1 MLLKLATWN
10 WMGKV
15 VQAIHSPITGTCF
28 SRRLIHRQR
37 ANKWP
42 VIGNCGVVLPG
53 HFLILLADIEGPS
66 MVGVAAF
73 IITMNSPSP
82 MTPHH
87 SRGEAILRDPTRNRD
102 AAFTRAERNQL
113 GLEGLLPPAVLT
125 LEQQVQMELQK
136 ILQKTDPLEQYI
148 GLIALLDRNETLFYR
163 LLIEHIER
171 LTPIIYTPTVGLA
184 CQRFSHIMRRPRGL
198 FICPD
203 DRGHIAARLRN
214 FAHQDVR
221 LIVVT
226 DNERILGLGDQGAGG
241 MGISIGKLVLYSGG
255 AGIHPRLCLPISLD
269 VGTDNSALLS
279 DPFYCG
285 YRERRLRGPEYDS
298 LVEEFVRAV
307 KSVFPRALLQWED
320 FKKNNAFR
328 LLERYRDRVTSF
340 NDDIQGTAAVT
351 LAGILSALRITGKPL
366 REQRLLMVGAGA
378 AGVGIGRLVRSA
390 LQAEGLS
397 EAEAG
402 ERLVFVDS
410 EGLVCE
416 GRPNLDAHKKEF
428 ALPAAKL
435 AEWGVAEPLPKALE
449 QIVEIVRPTVL
460 VGTTGT
466 PGDFT
471 PGVIRT
477 MATHCE
483 RPIIFPLSNPTSK
496 AECTPTEALQN
507 SDGRAL
513 VATGSP
519 FDPVTFNGTEHVIGQ
534 CNNCFIFPG
543 IGLGVILSE
552 ASRVS
557 DALFLAAARALAE
570 YAATHAPGGS
580 VFPNLKD
587 LRAVSRLVAFK
598 VAQMAR
604 DEGVGRTLD
613 DEAIRAELDQFVW
626 MPEYPDLELE
636 ETEPV

>member
-1 MLLKLATWN
+1 MSSSF
-10 WMGKV
+10 V
-15 VQAIHSPITGTCF
+15 SPA
-28 SRRLIHRQR
+28 RPL
-37 ANKWP
+37 
-42 VIGNCGVVLPG
+42 
-53 HFLILLADIEGPS
+53 
-66 MVGVAAF
+66 
-73 IITMNSPSP
+73 
-82 MTPHH
+82 
-87 SRGEAILRDPTRNRD
+87 RGEAILRDPIHNRD
-102 AAFTRAERNQL
+102 SAFTHAERKML
-113 GLEGLLPPAVLT
+113 GIEGLLPPAVLT
-125 LEQQVQMELQK
+125 IEQQVAMELQK
-136 ILQKTDPLEQYI
+136 ILAKTDPLERYI

-163 LLIEHIER
+163 LLTEHMDT

-198 FICPD
+198 FICPE
-203 DRGHIAARLRN
+203 DRGHIADRLRN
-214 FAHQDVR
+214 FAANDVR

-241 MGISIGKLVLYSGG
+241 MGISVGKLVLYAGG
-255 AGIHPRLCLPISLD
+255 AGIHPRQCLPISLD
-269 VGTDNSALLS
+269 VGTDNSALLE

-285 YRERRLRGPEYDS
+285 YRARRLRGPEYDS

-328 LLERYRDRVTSF
+328 LLERYRDRIASF

-390 LQAEGLS
+390 LRAEGLA
-397 EAEAG
+397 EAEAR

-428 ALPAAKL
+428 ALPRAKL
-435 AEWGVAEPLPKALE
+435 AEFGLVKPLPKTLE
-449 QIVEIVRPTVL
+449 KIVQVIRPTVMI
-460 VGTTGT
+460 GTTGT

-471 PGVIRT
+471 PGVIRA
-477 MATHCE
+477 MAAGCE

-519 FDPVTFNGTEHVIGQ
+519 FEPVTFGGQQHVIGQ
-534 CNNCFIFPG
+534 CNNCFVFPG

-557 DALFLAAARALAE
+557 DGLFLAAARALAE
-570 YAATHAPGGS
+570 FAAAQPANGS
-580 VFPNLKD
+580 LFPSLKD
-587 LRAVSRLVAFK
+587 LRAVSRMVAFK

-613 DEAIRAELDQFVW
+613 DAAIQSELDELIW
-626 MPEYPDLELE
+626 TPEYPDLELD
-636 ETEPV
+636 V

>member
-1 MLLKLATWN
+1 MNAST
-10 WMGKV
+10 
-15 VQAIHSPITGTCF
+15 F
-28 SRRLIHRQR
+28 ST
-37 ANKWP
+37 P
-42 VIGNCGVVLPG
+42 
-53 HFLILLADIEGPS
+53 
-66 MVGVAAF
+66 
-73 IITMNSPSP
+73 NSG
-82 MTPHH
+82 
-87 SRGEAILRDPTRNRD
+87 RGEAILRDPLHNRD
-102 AAFTRAERNQL
+102 AAFTLAERKAL

-125 LEQQVQMELQK
+125 LDQQVEMELHK
-136 ILQKTDPLEQYI
+136 IIAKTDPLERYI

-163 LLIEHIER
+163 LLLENMDT

-184 CQRFSHIMRRPRGL
+184 CQRFSHILRRPRGL

-203 DRGHIAARLRN
+203 DRGHIADRLRN

-241 MGISIGKLVLYSGG
+241 MGISIGKLVLYSAG
-255 AGIHPRLCLPISLD
+255 AGIHPRFCLPISLD
-269 VGTDNSALLS
+269 VGTDNGALLE
-279 DPFYCG
+279 DPYYCG
-285 YRERRLRGPEYDS
+285 YRARRLRGAEYDS

-328 LLERYRDRVTSF
+328 LLERYRDRITSF

-351 LAGILSALRITGKPL
+351 VAGILSALRITGKPL
-366 REQRLLMVGAGA
+366 REQRLLMAGAGA

-390 LQAEGLS
+390 LLAEGLT
-397 EAEAG
+397 EAEAR

-428 ALPAAKL
+428 ALPRSKL
-435 AEWGVAEPLPKALE
+435 SEAGLVKPMPKTLKK
-449 QIVEIVRPTVL
+449 IVSIIRPTVL
-460 VGTTGT
+460 IGTTGT

-471 PGVIRT
+471 PAVIRT
-477 MATHCE
+477 MASACE
-483 RPIIFPLSNPTSK
+483 RPFIFPLSNPTSK

-519 FDPVTFNGTEHVIGQ
+519 FEPVMFNGKQHIIGQ
-534 CNNCFIFPG
+534 CNNCFVFPG

-552 ASRVS
+552 ATRVS
-557 DALFLAAARALAE
+557 DGLFLAAAKALAE
-570 YAATHAPGGS
+570 FAADQPPTGS
-580 VFPNLKD
+580 LFPSLKQ
-587 LRAVSRLVAFK
+587 LRAVSRKVAFK
-598 VAQMAR
+598 VAQTAR
-604 DEGVGRTLD
+604 DEGMGRTLD
-613 DEAIRAELDQFVW
+613 DAAIEAELDQLIWV
-626 MPEYPDLELE
+626 PEYPDLELE
-636 ETEPV
+636 PAV

>member
-1 MLLKLATWN
+1 
-10 WMGKV
+10 
-15 VQAIHSPITGTCF
+15 
-28 SRRLIHRQR
+28 
-37 ANKWP
+37 
-42 VIGNCGVVLPG
+42 
-53 HFLILLADIEGPS
+53 
-66 MVGVAAF
+66 
-73 IITMNSPSP
+73 MNNPFAP
-82 MTPHH
+82 NTRPL
-87 SRGEAILRDPTRNRD
+87 RGEGILRDPIHNRD
-102 AAFTRAERNQL
+102 AAFTRVERKAL
-113 GLEGLLPPAVLT
+113 GIEGLLPPAVLT
-125 LEQQVQMELQK
+125 LDQQVEMEMQK
-136 ILQKTDPLEQYI
+136 ILAKADPLEQYI
-148 GLIALLDRNETLFYR
+148 GLVALLDRNETLFYR
-163 LLIEHIER
+163 LLLQHMDR

-184 CQRFSHIMRRPRGL
+184 CQRFSHILRRPRGL

-203 DRGHIAARLRN
+203 DRGHIADRLRN
-214 FAHQDVR
+214 FASQDVR

-241 MGISIGKLVLYSGG
+241 MGISIGKLVLYSAG
-255 AGIHPRLCLPISLD
+255 AGIHPRHCLPISLD
-269 VGTDNSALLS
+269 VGTDNGALLE

-285 YRERRLRGPEYDS
+285 YRARRLRGPEYDS

-328 LLERYRDRVTSF
+328 LLERYRDRIASF

-351 LAGILSALRITGKPL
+351 LAGVLSALRITGKPL

-390 LQAEGLS
+390 LHAEGLS
-397 EAEAG
+397 DAEAR

-410 EGLVCE
+410 EGLVIE
-416 GRPNLDAHKKEF
+416 GRANLDAHKKEF
-428 ALPAAKL
+428 ALPRAKL
-435 AEWGVAEPLPKALE
+435 AEFGLVKPLPKTLE
-449 QIVEIVRPTVL
+449 KIVQIVRPTVL
-460 VGTTGT
+460 IGTTGT

-471 PGVIRT
+471 PGVIRA
-477 MATHCE
+477 MAAGCE

-519 FDPVTFNGTEHVIGQ
+519 FEPVLYQGVRHVIGQ
-534 CNNCFIFPG
+534 CNNCFVFPG

-570 YAATHAPGGS
+570 FASTHATDGCL
-580 VFPNLKD
+580 FPSLKD

-613 DEAIRAELDQFVW
+613 DAAIEAELEALIW
-626 MPEYPDLELE
+626 TPEYPDLEI
-636 ETEPV
+636 EPQTMPA